1 MLIAMSNPD
10 TETPEVDDHIIM
22 PALLRDARGS
32 YAQAVRADLAAA
44 GFDDLPRNG
53 PFVLGGMARF
63 NASAADMITG
73 LSVTKQAASQL
84 IDLLVVRGYL
94 TRDIDPD
101 DRRRMTISLT
111 DRGRAAAQVTRSA
124 VESIDAE
131 LAAMITPEQLVG
143 LRAGLTALGM
153 IKSRSAGTH
162 AHPHDD

>member
-1 MLIAMSNPD
+1 MADPD
-10 TETPEVDDHIIM
+10 AETPEVDDVIIM

-63 NASAADMITG
+63 DASAADMITG

-94 TRDIDPD
+94 TREIDPD

-111 DRGRAAAQVTRSA
+111 DRGRGAAQVTRSA

-131 LAAMITPEQLVG
+131 LATMITPGELAG
-143 LRAGLTALGM
+143 LRTGLTALGQ
-153 IKSRSAGTH
+153 IKAHAGH
-162 AHPHDD
+162 ARPHPHHD

>member
-1 MLIAMSNPD
+1 MSNPE
-10 TETPEVDDHIIM
+10 TEAPEIDDVVIM

-32 YAQAVRADLAAA
+32 YAQAVRADLTAA

-73 LSVTKQAASQL
+73 LGVTKQAASQL

-94 TRDIDPD
+94 TREIDPG

-111 DRGRAAAQVTRSA
+111 DRGRGAAQVTRSA
-124 VESIDAE
+124 VESIDTE
-131 LAAMITPEQLVG
+131 LATMITPGELLG
-143 LRAGLTALGM
+143 LRAGLTALGQ
-153 IKSRSAGTH
+153 IQARSAHDH
-162 AHPHDD
+162 AHHDHE

>member
-1 MLIAMSNPD
+1 MPNP
-10 TETPEVDDHIIM
+10 ESEIPEVDDVVVM

-32 YAQAVRADLAAA
+32 YAQAVRADLTAA

-53 PFVLGGMARF
+53 PFVIGGMARF
-63 NASAADMITG
+63 NASATDMITG
-73 LSVTKQAASQL
+73 LGVTKQAASQL

-94 TRDIDPD
+94 TREVDPD

-131 LAAMITPEQLVG
+131 LAEMITPEQLAG
-143 LRAGLTALGM
+143 LRAGLTALGQ
-153 IKSRSAGTH
+153 IKTRSDGVH
-162 AHPHDD
+162 AHPHED